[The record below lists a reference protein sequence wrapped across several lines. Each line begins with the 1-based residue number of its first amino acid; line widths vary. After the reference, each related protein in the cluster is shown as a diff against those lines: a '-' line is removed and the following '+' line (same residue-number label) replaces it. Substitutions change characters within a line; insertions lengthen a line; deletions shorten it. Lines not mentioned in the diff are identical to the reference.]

1 MMNLRILLDE
11 CLQIATATTR
21 EGEYMATVEVDAV
34 ALATAL
40 LVVME
45 DPTPF
50 QQRHTLYFAG
60 HTDPR

>member
-1 MMNLRILLDE
+1 MQKAAN
-11 CLQIATATTR
+11 CHSTTR
-21 EGEYMATVEVDAV
+21 EGEYMATVEVDVV

-50 QQRHTLYFAG
+50 QQRHTLCFAG